1 MTVLLTGGMGRS
13 AKPLAE
19 RLHAANIPFL
29 IANRSG
35 VVPEPFRDRGVQ
47 FDWLDSSTYRLPFEA
62 DKSIDRVYLIAPSSG
77 DPIPPMKAFIDFA
90 IQQGVKRFV
99 LMSAAPAPI
108 GGPMMGKVHEYLDSL
123 GVEYCALR
131 PSWFFENLVFSLAA
145 WIREHNEI
153 ANAVKS
159 GKIGWIS
166 NEDIADVAFKA
177 LTDSAIEHNNPI
189 MVGPELLTFA
199 QIADLFTDILGRK
212 IAYREVTPT
221 ESKEI
226 ILKQG
231 RTEEFAEMKSK
242 LEGLLAEGLEERCYY
257 QADFVGKRT
266 MREFIEERK
275 AAWEVGH
282 A

>member
-1 MTVLLTGGMGRS
+1 MTVLLTGGTGRS

-19 RLHAANIPFL
+19 RLYAAKIPL
-29 IANRSG
+29 IIANRSG
-35 VVPEPFRDRGVQ
+35 IVPEPFRGVQ
-47 FDWLDSSTYRLPFEA
+47 FDWLDNSTYRLPFEA
-62 DKSIDRVYLIAPSSG
+62 DTSIDSVYLIAPSSG

-108 GGPMMGKVHEYLDSL
+108 GGPMMGKIHGYLDSL

-145 WIREHNEI
+145 WIRENNEI

-166 NEDIADVAFKA
+166 NEDIAD
-177 LTDSAIEHNNPI
+177 HNNPI
-189 MVGPELLTFA
+189 MVGPELLTYA
-199 QIADLFTDILGRK
+199 QIADLFTEILGRK
-212 IAYREVTPT
+212 IVYREVTPT

-242 LEGLLAEGLEERCYY
+242 LEVLLAEGLEERCHY

-275 AAWEVGH
+275 AAWEVV
-282 A
+282 